1 MSHLN
6 FIHKPP
12 VSAVSLFFAKGA
24 GAIFSHMVYLTDSI
38 NKALAPRYTAS
49 YLLALNTLHSFYASD
64 MVARVKAP
72 EQFIFHK
79 REIHE

>member
-6 FIHKPP
+6 FIHTPP
-12 VSAVSLFFAKGA
+12 LAAVSLFFAKGA

-38 NKALAPRYTAS
+38 NKALALKYTAS
-49 YLLALNTLHSFYASD
+49 YLLPLNTLHSFYASD
-64 MVARVKAP
+64 VVACVKAP